1 MGKWRSIGV
10 VGVLRGLSAWEEEVN
25 DLRAEISRRYEL
37 EAIIF
42 KAFTCFVKTQR
53 PTKILT
59 SQQRAGQS
67 KAERKEAGTFP
78 NITMAKKKVLL
89 MGKAHSGKTSMRSII
104 FANYLARDTMRL
116 SPTLDVE
123 HHHVRFL
130 GDLVLNLWDCGGQ
143 DAFYESYFER
153 DRETIFRSVEL
164 LIYVFDIE
172 SDCPEKDFDHFAGVL
187 EALEENSPDARIFV
201 LVHKMDLVAEEER
214 ELILEDRK
222 RLIEESCL
230 GVGVQHF
237 QCFGTSIWDE
247 TLYKAWSEIVTNLIP
262 NIGVLESHLA
272 DFCRIC
278 DADEVVLF
286 ERATFLVIS
295 HAQAKRGEND
305 DGRRADRARLTAGV
319 EEDSTH
325 ASGKA
330 AAGKDGADEIADGI
344 SSSLAGT
351 NLDSTVSEDA
361 DDALQMSTS
370 PPDSSLID
378 DSIKGGELS
387 ALSPSHAPPP
397 PSPGNVARTSSVG
410 NNTQRAKLSAQAAP
424 SPTPQFDA
432 HRFEKISNIVKQ
444 FKLSCGKAQSQFQG
458 MDVRNSK
465 FTAFIDAFTA
475 NT

>member
-1 MGKWRSIGV
+1 
-10 VGVLRGLSAWEEEVN
+10 
-25 DLRAEISRRYEL
+25 
-37 EAIIF
+37 
-42 KAFTCFVKTQR
+42 
-53 PTKILT
+53 
-59 SQQRAGQS
+59 
-67 KAERKEAGTFP
+67 
-78 NITMAKKKVLL
+78 
-89 MGKAHSGKTSMRSII
+89 MRSII

-262 NIGVLESHLA
+262 NISVLESHLA

-295 HAQAKRGEND
+295 HAQAKRDED
-305 DGRRADRARLTAGV
+305 PRRAGAGRLTGGAV
-319 EEDSTH
+319 EGEGTI
-325 ASGKA
+325 ASGNA
-330 AAGKDGADEIADGI
+330 AAVKDTPDETVDVD
-344 SSSLAGT
+344 SSL
-351 NLDSTVSEDA
+351 NEDA
-361 DDALQMSTS
+361 EDALNLSTS
-370 PPDSSLID
+370 PQISSRSPID
-378 DSIKGGELS
+378 ESTKEDGTS
-387 ALSPSHAPPP
+387 AVSPAVPP
-397 PSPGNVARTSSVG
+397 PSPHGNATLSGTINSSTHAKPMNQVA
-410 NNTQRAKLSAQAAP
+410 P
-424 SPTPQFDA
+424 PETPIFDA

>member
-1 MGKWRSIGV
+1 
-10 VGVLRGLSAWEEEVN
+10 
-25 DLRAEISRRYEL
+25 
-37 EAIIF
+37 
-42 KAFTCFVKTQR
+42 
-53 PTKILT
+53 
-59 SQQRAGQS
+59 
-67 KAERKEAGTFP
+67 
-78 NITMAKKKVLL
+78 MAKKKVLL

-187 EALEENSPDARIFV
+187 EAMEENSPDARIFV

-262 NIGVLESHLA
+262 NIGVLESHLS

-295 HAQAKRGEND
+295 HAQAKK
-305 DGRRADRARLTAGV
+305 DGTIAEDGGKRQSMLTAGGDEKV
-319 EEDSTH
+319 DDDNND
-325 ASGKA
+325 
-330 AAGKDGADEIADGI
+330 AAGDAVVGGEDEA
-344 SSSLAGT
+344 T
-351 NLDSTVSEDA
+351 A
-361 DDALQMSTS
+361 DDVQISTS
-370 PPDSSLID
+370 PHSASSPPIHD
-378 DSIKGGELS
+378 HSFG
-387 ALSPSHAPPP
+387 AAPA
-397 PSPGNVARTSSVG
+397 SPGG
-410 NNTQRAKLSAQAAP
+410 NATATLSTNPSNTNNQQLAAKASNQVSTP

-458 MDVRNSK
+458 MDVCNSK

-475 NT
+475 NTYIMVIVSHTGQNSRQDWSGGTQKAATLMNIKKARSHFEQFIPRS

>member
-1 MGKWRSIGV
+1 
-10 VGVLRGLSAWEEEVN
+10 
-25 DLRAEISRRYEL
+25 
-37 EAIIF
+37 
-42 KAFTCFVKTQR
+42 
-53 PTKILT
+53 
-59 SQQRAGQS
+59 
-67 KAERKEAGTFP
+67 
-78 NITMAKKKVLL
+78 

-187 EALEENSPDARIFV
+187 EAMEENSPDARIFV

-214 ELILEDRK
+214 DLILEDRK

-295 HAQAKRGEND
+295 HAQAKRYSKEIESREMEQQGIS
-305 DGRRADRARLTAGV
+305 TAAV
-319 EEDSTH
+319 EEGSIT
-325 ASGKA
+325 SGNRNSIA
-330 AAGKDGADEIADGI
+330 NSNLGAGKEFNDEAADAPSTIGNTAVGE
-344 SSSLAGT
+344 GT
-351 NLDSTVSEDA
+351 DNNNT
-361 DDALQMSTS
+361 DDARTEKDKQTHMSTS
-370 PPDSSLID
+370 PRSQSSAPIHD
-378 DSIKGGELS
+378 ANTGKEG
-387 ALSPSHAPPP
+387 ALATSPAGNAPPSA
-397 PSPGNVARTSSVG
+397 SPGG
-410 NNTQRAKLSAQAAP
+410 NATPAGSTAP
-424 SPTPQFDA
+424 NINQQMIKASNQLTASPTPQFDA

-475 NT
+475 NTYIMVILSNNAHQEWGQGVQKAATLLNIQKARSHFEQFIPRS

>member
-1 MGKWRSIGV
+1 
-10 VGVLRGLSAWEEEVN
+10 
-25 DLRAEISRRYEL
+25 
-37 EAIIF
+37 
-42 KAFTCFVKTQR
+42 
-53 PTKILT
+53 
-59 SQQRAGQS
+59 
-67 KAERKEAGTFP
+67 
-78 NITMAKKKVLL
+78 

-187 EALEENSPDARIFV
+187 EAMEENSPDARIFV

-262 NIGVLESHLA
+262 NIGVLESHLS

-295 HAQAKRGEND
+295 HAQAKK
-305 DGRRADRARLTAGV
+305 DGTIAEDGGKRQSMLTAGGDEKV
-319 EEDSTH
+319 DDDNND
-325 ASGKA
+325 
-330 AAGKDGADEIADGI
+330 AAGDAVVGGEDEA
-344 SSSLAGT
+344 T
-351 NLDSTVSEDA
+351 A
-361 DDALQMSTS
+361 DDVQISTS
-370 PPDSSLID
+370 PHSASSPPIHD
-378 DSIKGGELS
+378 HSFG
-387 ALSPSHAPPP
+387 AAPA
-397 PSPGNVARTSSVG
+397 SPGG
-410 NNTQRAKLSAQAAP
+410 NATATLSTNPSNTNNQQLAAKASNQVSTP

-458 MDVRNSK
+458 MDVCNSK

-475 NT
+475 NTYIMVIVSHTGQNSGQDWSGGTQKAATLMNIKKARSHFEQFIPRS

>member
-1 MGKWRSIGV
+1 
-10 VGVLRGLSAWEEEVN
+10 
-25 DLRAEISRRYEL
+25 
-37 EAIIF
+37 
-42 KAFTCFVKTQR
+42 
-53 PTKILT
+53 
-59 SQQRAGQS
+59 
-67 KAERKEAGTFP
+67 
-78 NITMAKKKVLL
+78 MAKKKVLL

-153 DRETIFRSVEL
+153 DRETIFRCVEL

-187 EALEENSPDARIFV
+187 EAMEENSPDARIFV

-262 NIGVLESHLA
+262 NIGVLESHLS
-272 DFCRIC
+272 DFCEIC

-295 HAQAKRGEND
+295 HAQAKKDGIVD
-305 DGRRADRARLTAGV
+305 DGERSTRRGV
-319 EEDSTH
+319 HITNEKTNSHDVDVNEDSIVESRGGG
-325 ASGKA
+325 SGGEIEKDA
-330 AAGKDGADEIADGI
+330 AAVDNYAIISVSADNI
-344 SSSLAGT
+344 T
-351 NLDSTVSEDA
+351 NSTHH
-361 DDALQMSTS
+361 
-370 PPDSSLID
+370 PPLVTAAKSVKRITNSGPPA
-378 DSIKGGELS
+378 SS
-387 ALSPSHAPPP
+387 AL
-397 PSPGNVARTSSVG
+397 
-410 NNTQRAKLSAQAAP
+410 
-424 SPTPQFDA
+424 TPQFDA

-458 MDVRNSK
+458 MDVCNSK

-475 NT
+475 NTYIMVIVSHPAGGQDDWGRETRKAATLMNIQTARSHFEQFIPRS

>member
-1 MGKWRSIGV
+1 MLLACSAGNFVSSC
-10 VGVLRGLSAWEEEVN
+10 LSS
-25 DLRAEISRRYEL
+25 SRRTDDQNSSTKLKKQESNNIKPL
-37 EAIIF
+37 HANIF
-42 KAFTCFVKTQR
+42 HI
-53 PTKILT
+53 PT
-59 SQQRAGQS
+59 
-67 KAERKEAGTFP
+67 
-78 NITMAKKKVLL
+78 TMAKKKVLL

-116 SPTLDVE
+116 SPTLDVG

-187 EALEENSPDARIFV
+187 EAMEENSPDARIFV

-222 RLIEESCL
+222 RLIEESCV

-262 NIGVLESHLA
+262 NIGVLESHLS

-295 HAQAKRGEND
+295 HAQAKKDNTDNGGRLLKSGEENEV
-305 DGRRADRARLTAGV
+305 AN
-319 EEDSTH
+319 E
-325 ASGKA
+325 ASG
-330 AAGKDGADEIADGI
+330 D
-344 SSSLAGT
+344 
-351 NLDSTVSEDA
+351 
-361 DDALQMSTS
+361 
-370 PPDSSLID
+370 
-378 DSIKGGELS
+378 
-387 ALSPSHAPPP
+387 
-397 PSPGNVARTSSVG
+397 GNVADAGGTETVTRDESTTNKEQSGSSPPIQDLSLEGGVPTPASPGG
-410 NNTQRAKLSAQAAP
+410 NATLSTNPSNTNNQKVATKASNQITA
-424 SPTPQFDA
+424 SSTPQFDA

-458 MDVRNSK
+458 MDVSNSK

-475 NT
+475 NTYIMVIVSNIGQNGNGDWGRGTYKAATLLNIQKARSHFEQFIPRS

>member
-1 MGKWRSIGV
+1 
-10 VGVLRGLSAWEEEVN
+10 
-25 DLRAEISRRYEL
+25 
-37 EAIIF
+37 
-42 KAFTCFVKTQR
+42 
-53 PTKILT
+53 
-59 SQQRAGQS
+59 
-67 KAERKEAGTFP
+67 
-78 NITMAKKKVLL
+78 MAKKKVLL

-187 EALEENSPDARIFV
+187 EAMEENSPDARIFV

-262 NIGVLESHLA
+262 NIGVLESHLS
-272 DFCRIC
+272 DFCEIC

-295 HAQAKRGEND
+295 HAQAKKDNVID
-305 DGRRADRARLTAGV
+305 DGAHSTMRQGAHTTNEKMNPHDGDV
-319 EEDSTH
+319 NEDSIVESRGGG
-325 ASGKA
+325 SGGEIVDDA
-330 AAGKDGADEIADGI
+330 AAVDNNDAIM
-344 SSSLAGT
+344 SSSADYVKA
-351 NLDSTVSEDA
+351 NSTHH
-361 DDALQMSTS
+361 
-370 PPDSSLID
+370 PPSATAAKSVKRIT
-378 DSIKGGELS
+378 KS
-387 ALSPSHAPPP
+387 ALPS
-397 PSPGNVARTSSVG
+397 ST
-410 NNTQRAKLSAQAAP
+410 
-424 SPTPQFDA
+424 TPQLDA

-458 MDVRNSK
+458 MDVCNSK

-475 NT
+475 NTYIMVIVSHPAGGQDDWGRETRKAATLMNIQKARSHFEQFIPRS